1 MTFSAVFRWNV
12 MTDKPTT
19 SGWNDVTRWVTVC
32 GTDFCARIRSATA
45 TLWCGSALPASEASA
60 PFGIRIVSDG
70 VCSNE
75 SGIEKSRTFMSRLDR
90 DAGGTHSENT
100 TRGREF
106 FPQIQLTRG
115 QRWTTTVVTSVPTDV
130 RSVEETP
137 VPLR

>member
-19 SGWNDVTRWVTVC
+19 SGWNDVTSCVTVC

-90 DAGGTHSENT
+90 DAGGNPFGEYHAGTGVFSTDSTHTGTEVDSNSCDLCPD
-100 TRGREF
+100 RR
-106 FPQIQLTRG
+106 
-115 QRWTTTVVTSVPTDV
+115 
-130 RSVEETP
+130 
-137 VPLR
+137 